1 MFGMVRSLAGLFFWL
16 LFLVTASSGD
26 WFDPEEGDLVLWA
39 GDSIT
44 HQCGYT
50 QYLENFL
57 YTRFY
62 DKKLRFANAGIKGDD
77 AKDLLDR
84 FDVDVA
90 WRKAQWATLLL
101 GMNDGRYMPFDKEN
115 FAQYQGGVAQAVERF
130 ASLGTRVALLS
141 PTMFDYKQY
150 ARRLGDPEFR
160 FARLNAYSGYNEK
173 LVHYGD
179 WLEDLATE
187 QGLVFIDIGRTM
199 LNETARR
206 RQSNPLFAF
215 SPDSIHPDP
224 SGMAWIAVDMAQS
237 FAGARKRVNHAL
249 VDLQDSGSL
258 ESDGA
263 VRLDRIGED
272 GLIATITPK
281 FLPWVLIATG
291 SIGPEPWLYVDD
303 PSEGFLDA
311 LKQMPINEDSL
322 VVRGL
327 PSGRFQVKMNGVIV
341 LTASDREL
349 EQGVSLESRINAPG
363 YRQSLRLA
371 ELNALRNDRAIRP
384 HRDLQARLKAV
395 RRREGVDSDAFRVAL
410 ETIKVEG
417 QLLLERAREWED
429 EIHRLAIPKP
439 YKLEIELLD

>member
-1 MFGMVRSLAGLFFWL
+1 MFRMVRSLAVFFSFSVL
-16 LFLVTASSGD
+16 IAATCSGD
-26 WFDPEEGDLVLWA
+26 WFEPDEGDLVLWA

-77 AKDLLDR
+77 AQDLLDR
-84 FDVDVA
+84 FEVDIA
-90 WRKAQWATLLL
+90 WRRPQWASLLL
-101 GMNDGRYMPFDKEN
+101 GMNDGRYKPFDEEN
-115 FAQYQGGVAQAVERF
+115 FAKYQGGVVEAVEQF
-130 ASLGTRVALLS
+130 ASLGTHLALMS

-160 FARLNAYSGYNEK
+160 FTRLNAYSGYNDK
-173 LVHYGD
+173 LVRYGD
-179 WLEDLATE
+179 WLEGLASE

-199 LNETARR
+199 LNETMRR
-206 RQSNPLFAF
+206 RKSELLFTF

-224 SGMAWIAVDMAQS
+224 SGMAWIAVDMARS
-237 FAGARKRVNHAL
+237 FAGARKRVNRTL
-249 VDLQDSGSL
+249 IDLNGSGRV

-272 GLIATITPK
+272 GLMATITPR
-281 FLPWVLIATG
+281 FLPWVLPATG
-291 SIGPEPWLYVDD
+291 SVGPEPWLYVDD
-303 PSEGFLDA
+303 PSEGFQEA

-327 PSGRFQVKMNGVIV
+327 PSGRFHVRINGVIA

-349 EQGVSLESRINAPG
+349 DQGVSLESRMSAPG

-371 ELNALRNDRAIRP
+371 ELNARRNDRAIRP
-384 HRDLQARLKAV
+384 YRDLHARLKGA
-395 RRREGVDSDAFRVAL
+395 RRREEGDSEAFRVAL
-410 ETIKVEG
+410 EAIKLEG

-439 YKLEIELLD
+439 YKLEIERSD